1 MFRVVSKHWQFIQDR
16 HYHCARNRSPPH
28 YTAIAVNLAY
38 TNTNMRPV
46 IWYNV
51 TALSIFLS
59 SLGQDKW
66 QMDFSR
72 HFQSRFVPLCVHCWC
87 CCCFW
92 CTCSFVTGTTNQP
105 MPVNSISSIFS
116 SLPQSLL
123 ISWSAVN
130 GHQRL
135 RTSNITT
142 NGSSTHSDR
151 SASLSGECQCSAS
164 SSSSSSSW
172 PSSSSPL
179 WPSFLSFLPPV
190 RLISCFTTVTRSFS
204 VDKKSGLFC
213 SSAVCL
219 FNAQRQC
226 VFTKEMGREKERKQ
240 KCEKASFS
248 VSYLEGESL
257 FSNWSQC

>member
-116 SLPQSLL
+116 SLPRSLL

-142 NGSSTHSDR
+142 SGGGGAHSDR
-151 SASLSGECQCSAS
+151 SASLSGESFSAS
-164 SSSSSSSW
+164 HQHHLLLHDHHHHRHSDPHFCHFCRLFVSS
-172 PSSSSPL
+172 
-179 WPSFLSFLPPV
+179 
-190 RLISCFTTVTRSFS
+190 R
-204 VDKKSGLFC
+204 
-213 SSAVCL
+213 
-219 FNAQRQC
+219 
-226 VFTKEMGREKERKQ
+226 
-240 KCEKASFS
+240 AS
-248 VSYLEGESL
+248 LR
-257 FSNWSQC
+257 